1 MFHNVD
7 LALLRILRTR
17 GHHPL
22 IETVVLRFS
31 RLGDNASLWFTLAAL
46 GAVLHGRRRAVYLR
60 ALRAVALTLVL
71 NYAVKIGI
79 RRARPLIEDLPPL
92 SPTVSSLSYPSAHA
106 STSFAGARVLSEALP
121 GAPLYALA
129 LAFAVSRPYLGI
141 HYPSDVVAGAA
152 FGSVIGGHA
161 P

>member
-1 MFHNVD
+1 MFHNLD
-7 LALLRILRTR
+7 LAVLRVLRTR

-22 IETVVLRFS
+22 VELAVLRFS
-31 RLGDNASLWFTLAAL
+31 RLGDNASLWFAIAAM
-46 GAVLHGRRRAVYLR
+46 GAAVHRRRRSVYLR

-71 NYAVKIGI
+71 NYAAKIGI

-106 STSFAGARVLSEALP
+106 STSFAGARVLSDALP
-121 GAPLYALA
+121 GAPLYVVAIAL
-129 LAFAVSRPYLGI
+129 AVSRPYLGI